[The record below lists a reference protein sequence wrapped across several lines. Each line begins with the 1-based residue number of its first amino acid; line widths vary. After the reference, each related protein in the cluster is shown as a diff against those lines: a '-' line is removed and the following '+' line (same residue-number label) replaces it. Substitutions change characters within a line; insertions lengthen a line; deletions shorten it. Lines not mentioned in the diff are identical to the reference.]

1 MRSKNRIA
9 RVGIVAAVVIGI
21 IGFAFSAPPA
31 VVAQSSGWSRPFRLS
46 LDGTSWFPDITAD
59 ASGRVHVIW
68 SAVTL
73 DYRMWDGRGW
83 SSVSDIAVAADAYG
97 LPIADVFRTGIVAD
111 SNGYLNLFYYHLTE
125 GLGYFTRAPSERAA
139 LAQAWE
145 RPQVIGARGQGYY
158 SALAV
163 DKNDQL
169 HAVYI
174 DTSIESQLAEVFYR
188 RSERGGVQWSPPVN
202 LSNSPRLGSSRPQIL
217 HDQFDVLH
225 VSWDEGWDRRSGEG
239 APQTS
244 RYVFSINNGRDW
256 STPATF
262 GSTRQPAVHL
272 VVTSGQ
278 RPESRIAVWRTT
290 TDEAVYYQTSSD
302 SGKTWSTPAPIPGIL
317 PRLWNSPPFDQYTL
331 ARDDRGVVH
340 LVLVTRRSQNASL
353 WAVTHIEWDGRVWSR
368 PETIFEQDGLYP
380 EYPRIAIALGNQ
392 LHVVWFTRTALF
404 TIAPMD
410 VWHSM
415 RTIETQAY
423 TPVPAFPTVTPVPP
437 TPTVRAA
444 PTPTRFA
451 PVRTTTGGES
461 LPTSSSSSA
470 MPLIVGGA
478 GSVFAIIF
486 ALYLRHILMRR
497 D

>member
-1 MRSKNRIA
+1 MKSRNSYGWIWLIL
-9 RVGIVAAVVIGI
+9 VLI
-21 IGFAFSAPPA
+21 IGAISFLAAPS
-31 VVAQSSGWSRPFRLS
+31 VLAQSPGWSRPFRLS
-46 LDGTSWFPDITAD
+46 LDGTSWFPDITVD

-83 SSVSDIAVAADAYG
+83 SPVSDIAIAADAYG
-97 LPIADVFRTGIVAD
+97 LPINDVFRASIVAD
-111 SNGYLNLFYYHLTE
+111 GAGYLNLFYYHLSE
-125 GLGYFTRAPSERAA
+125 GMGYFTRAPVERTT

-145 RPQVIGARGQGYY
+145 RPQLIGARGQGYY
-158 SALAV
+158 TALTV
-163 DKNDQL
+163 DKNDQI

-174 DTSIESQLAEVFYR
+174 DTSIESPLADIFYR
-188 RSERGGVQWSPPVN
+188 RSERGGVQWSSPIN

-217 HDQFDVLH
+217 RDQFDVLH

-239 APQTS
+239 IAQTS
-244 RYVFSINNGRDW
+244 RYVYSINNGRDW
-256 STPATF
+256 SAPVTF
-262 GSTRQPAVHL
+262 GSARQPAAHL

-278 RPESRIAVWRTT
+278 RPESRVAVWRTT

-302 SGKTWSTPAPIPGIL
+302 NGRTWSAPIPIPGIL
-317 PRLWNSPPFDQYTL
+317 PRFWNSPPFDQYAL

-340 LVLVTRRSQNASL
+340 LVLVTRRPQNANL
-353 WAVTHIEWDGRVWSR
+353 WAVTHIEWDGKAWGR

-380 EYPRIAIALGNQ
+380 EYPRVAIALGNQ

-415 RTIETQAY
+415 QTIDVQAY
-423 TPVPAFPTVTPVPP
+423 TPVPAFPTSTPPLP
-437 TPTVRAA
+437 TPTIRPA

-451 PVRTTTGGES
+451 PLRDQPGGAS
-461 LPTSSSSSA
+461 LPTTSNSSA

-478 GSVFAIIF
+478 GAVFAIIF
-486 ALYLRHILMRR
+486 ALYVRHILMRR